1 VLRRIAGNCFWLG
14 RYLERA
20 EYGARLVLAAE
31 AHAGLDSDAT
41 WRLAL
46 ELSAQAMLYRDA
58 FGQPRAD
65 AAASFLIADRAN
77 PSSVAQCLRA
87 AGANA
92 RSARDLLGDA
102 VWEAVNRAWIEADAL
117 DAVDVAGKGPAEIG
131 AWALA
136 RCRTVRGAA
145 AELAHEP
152 PSHSLQAGAALERC
166 DALLG
171 LLVELGS
178 SEATGADRPP
188 IGTQLHARMG
198 FLAAAAGVEDDFRRL
213 YHGQGGETDLAT
225 YLAGS
230 PSHPRALPLTLGLLL
245 RTLRSLFGER
255 APIAALEAML
265 DGALRRAG
273 DAAAAATP
281 VVLRTARATLAGL
294 ASGLERDHFGEAAP
308 PPMSSRAS
316 EG

>member
-20 EYGARLVLAAE
+20 EFGARLARAAE
-31 AHAGLDSDAT
+31 AQAGPDVDAT

-46 ELSAQAMLYRDA
+46 VISAQATVYRDA
-58 FGQPRAD
+58 HGEPRAD

-87 AGANA
+87 AGVNA

-117 DAVDVAGKGPAEIG
+117 DAVDVAGKGPAELG
-131 AWALA
+131 EWALS
-136 RCRTVRGAA
+136 RCRTIRGAC
-145 AELAHEP
+145 EDLAQEP
-152 PSHSLQAGAALERC
+152 PCHALQAGSALERC
-166 DALLG
+166 DAILG
-171 LLVELGS
+171 LLVELGAG
-178 SEATGADRPP
+178 EAGDDAPP
-188 IGTQLHARMG
+188 IGSPLHARVG
-198 FLAAAAGVEDDFRRL
+198 FLAAAAGVHDDFRRL
-213 YHGQGGETDLAT
+213 HRGLGGEAALAT

-230 PSHPRALPLTLGLLL
+230 PSHPRALPLALGRLQRALG
-245 RTLRSLFGER
+245 SLIGDR
-255 APIAALEAML
+255 APIAALEAMR

-273 DAAAAATP
+273 DAATAARPEA
-281 VVLRTARATLAGL
+281 LRTTRSALAGL
-294 ASGLERDHFGEAAP
+294 ATALERDHFGEAEP
-308 PPMSSRAS
+308 PLPMQSRAG